1 MKIVYF
7 PGFGGSEKSNTFLK
21 ILSIYPDSQAI
32 IYNNTNAD
40 KAFFEIENQLKNVS
54 TEINLI
60 IGQSLGGFWA
70 EYFAIK
76 HNKKLILINPSFE
89 PFKSLSKYNVS
100 PKELNSFKK
109 FRIVEKTSAPISI
122 ILSKNDTVVDPKPV
136 LEKYNTLK
144 FKYVEGDHI
153 FTHYDFLLKEID
165 LILK

>member
-21 ILSIYPDSQAI
+21 ILSKYPDSEAI

-40 KAFFEIENQLKNVS
+40 KAFIEIENQLKNIYA
-54 TEINLI
+54 EIDLI

-76 HNKKLILINPSFE
+76 HNRKLVLINPSFE
-89 PFKSLSKYNVS
+89 PFKSLSKYNIS
-100 PKELNSFKK
+100 LEELNSFKK
-109 FRIVEKTSAPISI
+109 FRIAEKTSAPISI
-122 ILSKNDTVVDPKPV
+122 ILSKDDTVVDPKPV
-136 LEKYNTLK
+136 LEKYNTLN

-153 FTHYDFLLKEID
+153 FTHYDFLLNEIEA
-165 LILK
+165 ILK